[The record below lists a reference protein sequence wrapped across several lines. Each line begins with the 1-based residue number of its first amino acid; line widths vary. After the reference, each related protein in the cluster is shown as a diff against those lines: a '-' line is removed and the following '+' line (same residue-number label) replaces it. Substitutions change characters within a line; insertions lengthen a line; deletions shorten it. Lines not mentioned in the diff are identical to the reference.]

1 MAMMLNSGHCDC
13 IIVCIALSQVRCQ
26 VQELR
31 VVLLQ
36 EGSAAED
43 DIPEVQLQLGRV
55 RDKYFILTTAINI
68 SPQIFSGNKNS
79 STDLRTIRN

>member
-1 MAMMLNSGHCDC
+1 ML
-13 IIVCIALSQVRCQ
+13 IVIVYVPMSQVRCQ

-43 DIPEVQLQLGRV
+43 DIPEVQLQLGRAAPELHLGELEAD
-55 RDKYFILTTAINI
+55 RLRGKKKYLKIK
-68 SPQIFSGNKNS
+68 S
-79 STDLRTIRN
+79 

>member
-1 MAMMLNSGHCDC
+1 M
-13 IIVCIALSQVRCQ
+13 SQVRCQ

-55 RDKYFILTTAINI
+55 RDKYFFLTTAINI
-68 SPQIFSGNKNS
+68 SPQIFSENKNS
-79 STDLRTIRN
+79 STDLCTIRD

>member
-1 MAMMLNSGHCDC
+1 ML
-13 IIVCIALSQVRCQ
+13 IVIVCVPMSQVRCQ

-43 DIPEVQLQLGRV
+43 DIPEVQLQLARV
-55 RDKYFILTTAINI
+55 REKYFILTTAINI

-79 STDLRTIRN
+79 STDLCTIRN

>member
-1 MAMMLNSGHCDC
+1 ML
-13 IIVCIALSQVRCQ
+13 IVIVYVPMSQVRCQ

-55 RDKYFILTTAINI
+55 RDKCFILTTAII
-68 SPQIFSGNKNS
+68 ILPQIFSGNKNS
-79 STDLRTIRN
+79 STDLCTIRN

>member
-1 MAMMLNSGHCDC
+1 ML
-13 IIVCIALSQVRCQ
+13 IVIVYVSMSQVRCQ

-43 DIPEVQLQLGRV
+43 DIPEVQFQLARV
-55 RDKYFILTTAINI
+55 REKYFILTTAINI
-68 SPQIFSGNKNS
+68 LPQIFSENKNS
-79 STDLRTIRN
+79 STDLCTIRN

>member
-1 MAMMLNSGHCDC
+1 ML
-13 IIVCIALSQVRCQ
+13 IVIVYVSMSQVRCQ

-43 DIPEVQLQLGRV
+43 DIPEVQLQLARV
-55 RDKYFILTTAINI
+55 RDK
-68 SPQIFSGNKNS
+68 
-79 STDLRTIRN
+79 